1 MTRRVEIYSAFERL
15 WHWLQALTIL
25 LLILT
30 GFEVHWP
37 DRLRVFGFS
46 YATTVHE
53 ALALF
58 TIANAFLALFYHLAT
73 GAIRQFLPEPRDFFS
88 LAAAQAKYYLY
99 GIFKGAHHPFEHGQ
113 GQKLNALQQITY
125 LLLLNFVLPMQV
137 ATGIL
142 MWKAQEWAPFVDRL
156 GGLHMMASLHILGAF
171 FFFGFVLMHMYL
183 ATTGRT
189 PTAHPR
195 AMIYGWDEVPEEQA
209 VTAERE
215 ATS

>member
-1 MTRRVEIYSAFERL
+1 MTKRIEVYSAFERL

-25 LLILT
+25 LLLLT
-30 GFEVHWP
+30 GFEIHWP
-37 DRLRVFGFS
+37 EEVHVFGFS

-53 ALALF
+53 ALALL

-88 LAAAQAKYYLY
+88 LAIAQAKYYLY

-125 LLLLNFVLPMQV
+125 LLLLNFVLPVQV

-142 MWKAQEWAPFVDRL
+142 MWKAQQWTGLVDGL
-156 GGLHMMASLHILGAF
+156 GGLRTIASVHVLGAF

-189 PTAHPR
+189 PTSHLR
-195 AMIYGWDEVPEEQA
+195 AMIHGWDEVPDEGSEASAQ
-209 VTAERE
+209 E